1 LSIDPLDKALLI
13 AQGMEKRRALDVML
27 LDMRELMTITDYFII
42 CHGRSL
48 VHVEAIAESIGE
60 FMEQNGIRPDHK
72 EGGRGQRWVILDYGS
87 AVAHIFTE
95 DARDFYD
102 LERLWEEAPVV
113 EHQPTEAAATGADD
127 DFTESA
133 AASEDDDAPEASGAS
148 E

>member
-1 LSIDPLDKALLI
+1 MSIEPLDKALLI

-27 LDMRELMTITDYFII
+27 LDMRELMTITDYFVI

-48 VHVEAIAESIGE
+48 VHVEAIAESVGD

-87 AVAHIFTE
+87 AVAHIFSE

-113 EHQPTEAAATGADD
+113 EHQPSEPDAEQKPAHEPATTAAT
-127 DFTESA
+127 ESEPE
-133 AASEDDDAPEASGAS
+133 SESPSN
-148 E
+148 